1 MADSGESRRP
11 AYVLVFVS
19 ARWCQISAPMRVI
32 AGEILRDLAGR
43 DFAIRGLEID
53 IDEAE
58 AALADQA
65 FDRLRPTG
73 GSSADRP
80 PHGLFDRPA
89 SATSGSHQA
98 VSAGLDPVVTAGFVD
113 SIDFIPMLVLLRE
126 GGTASDRMATAAEGT
141 ASDRMATAA
150 EGTAPAAEAV
160 HDSTAVSIDTAA
172 STGDAS
178 SFRELARFAGQ
189 LPKLHIRAALL
200 AALADG
206 VS

>member
-73 GSSADRP
+73 GSPADRP

-126 GGTASDRMATAAEGT
+126 GGRTASDRMAT
-141 ASDRMATAA
+141 
-150 EGTAPAAEAV
+150 AAEAV

>member
-89 SATSGSHQA
+89 SATSGSH
-98 VSAGLDPVVTAGFVD
+98 
-113 SIDFIPMLVLLRE
+113 LLRE
-126 GGTASDRMATAAEGT
+126 GGT

>member
-141 ASDRMATAA
+141 APAA

>member
-43 DFAIRGLEID
+43 DFAIRGLEVD

-58 AALADQA
+58 AAFADQA

-141 ASDRMATAA
+141 APAA

-160 HDSTAVSIDTAA
+160 HDSTAVSIDTAT

>member
-126 GGTASDRMATAAEGT
+126 GGRTASDRMATAAE
-141 ASDRMATAA
+141 R
-150 EGTAPAAEAV
+150 TAPAAEVV

-200 AALADG
+200 AALVDG

>member
-1 MADSGESRRP
+1 
-11 AYVLVFVS
+11 
-19 ARWCQISAPMRVI
+19 MRVI

-126 GGTASDRMATAAEGT
+126 GGRTASDRMATAAE
-141 ASDRMATAA
+141 R
-150 EGTAPAAEAV
+150 TAPAAEAV

>member
-43 DFAIRGLEID
+43 DFAIRGLEVD

-58 AALADQA
+58 AAFADQA

-126 GGTASDRMATAAEGT
+126 GGRT

>member
-19 ARWCQISAPMRVI
+19 ASWCQISAPMRVI

-98 VSAGLDPVVTAGFVD
+98 VSAGFDPVVTAGFID

-141 ASDRMATAA
+141 APAA

>member
-58 AALADQA
+58 AAFADQA

-73 GSSADRP
+73 GSSADRL

-126 GGTASDRMATAAEGT
+126 GGRTASDRMATAAE
-141 ASDRMATAA
+141 R
-150 EGTAPAAEAV
+150 TAPAAEAV

>member
-11 AYVLVFVS
+11 AYVLVYVS

-141 ASDRMATAA
+141 APAA

>member
-98 VSAGLDPVVTAGFVD
+98 VSAGLDPVVTL
-113 SIDFIPMLVLLRE
+113 SLI
-126 GGTASDRMATAAEGT
+126 
-141 ASDRMATAA
+141 
-150 EGTAPAAEAV
+150 
-160 HDSTAVSIDTAA
+160 
-172 STGDAS
+172 
-178 SFRELARFAGQ
+178 
-189 LPKLHIRAALL
+189 HI
-200 AALADG
+200 
-206 VS
+206 

>member
-113 SIDFIPMLVLLRE
+113 SIDFIPMLVPLRE
-126 GGTASDRMATAAEGT
+126 GGRTASDRMATAAE
-141 ASDRMATAA
+141 R
-150 EGTAPAAEAV
+150 TAPAAEAV

>member
-43 DFAIRGLEID
+43 DFAIRGLEVD

-141 ASDRMATAA
+141 APAA

>member
-32 AGEILRDLAGR
+32 AGEIL
-43 DFAIRGLEID
+43 
-53 IDEAE
+53 
-58 AALADQA
+58 
-65 FDRLRPTG
+65 
-73 GSSADRP
+73 P

-141 ASDRMATAA
+141 A
-150 EGTAPAAEAV
+150 PAAEAV
-160 HDSTAVSIDTAA
+160 HSSTAVSIDTAA

>member
-98 VSAGLDPVVTAGFVD
+98 VSASLDPVVTAGFVD

-126 GGTASDRMATAAEGT
+126 GGRTASDRMATAAE
-141 ASDRMATAA
+141 R
-150 EGTAPAAEAV
+150 TAPAAEAV

>member
-73 GSSADRP
+73 SSSADRP

-126 GGTASDRMATAAEGT
+126 GGRTASDRMATAAE
-141 ASDRMATAA
+141 R
-150 EGTAPAAEAV
+150 TAPAAEAV

>member
-1 MADSGESRRP
+1 MADSGEFRRP

-141 ASDRMATAA
+141 APAA

>member
-1 MADSGESRRP
+1 
-11 AYVLVFVS
+11 
-19 ARWCQISAPMRVI
+19 MRVI

-43 DFAIRGLEID
+43 DFAIRGLEVD

-73 GSSADRP
+73 GSPADRP

-98 VSAGLDPVVTAGFVD
+98 VSAGLDPVVTAGVVD

-126 GGTASDRMATAAEGT
+126 GGRT

-160 HDSTAVSIDTAA
+160 HSSTAVSIDTAA